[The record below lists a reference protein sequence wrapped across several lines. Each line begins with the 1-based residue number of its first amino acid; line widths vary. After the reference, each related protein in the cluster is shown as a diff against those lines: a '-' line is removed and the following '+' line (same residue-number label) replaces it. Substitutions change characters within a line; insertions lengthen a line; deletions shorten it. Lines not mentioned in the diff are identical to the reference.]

1 MEDALLLSNWFSC
14 PSCKLGNSIAAF
26 IRLVGNFPALVTAM
40 GWCHRACFGGLFY
53 AYKGHNSA
61 KTSMINQ
68 LDVCARVLIRVG
80 GGNAVKLL
88 TNPILKLTF
97 KCVADL

>member
-1 MEDALLLSNWFSC
+1 MLWSVPGYRRPRVGTQNVQNCVWSV
-14 PSCKLGNSIAAF
+14 AF
-26 IRLVGNFPALVTAM
+26 NPDGSRLVSASDDKTI
-40 GWCHRACFGGLFY
+40 
-53 AYKGHNSA
+53 GHNSA